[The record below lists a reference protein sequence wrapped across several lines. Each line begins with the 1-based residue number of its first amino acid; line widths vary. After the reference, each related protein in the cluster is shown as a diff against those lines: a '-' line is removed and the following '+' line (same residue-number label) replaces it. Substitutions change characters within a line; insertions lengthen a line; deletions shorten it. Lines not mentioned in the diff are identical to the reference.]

1 MITRYLFFLLTTRKL
16 THCFWVFVFQF
27 YGLSIFQSRKRK
39 VSCRHWEDDDLLFF
53 ISHRI
58 KGGSTVYLQ
67 SWLILRK
74 NICTTLEWNKHKI
87 TLDPPS
93 SPKMEEGLSRVILCF
108 DSFVFRDIGTTKI
121 FVFYGFYNKILFLFL
136 FCLIKK

>member
-67 SWLILRK
+67 SWLILLK
-74 NICTTLEWNKHKI
+74 NICTTLEWNKHKMPFD
-87 TLDPPS
+87 LLS
-93 SPKMEEGLSRVILCF
+93 SPKMDQFLEDSLPRVILNMF
-108 DSFVFRDIGTTKI
+108 WFIRISWHRNHQNIR
-121 FVFYGFYNKILFLFL
+121 ILRFL
-136 FCLIKK
+136 